1 VNRRA
6 LSALISA
13 FALVAAAGFGT
24 HLFLAG
30 EVETGTVVVIGLLLL
45 AAVGPERNEQLLARF
60 LEALHGDLLYGVV
73 IAIEW
78 TVVMTAFD
86 AVLTMSGIS
95 ERQFDLLVSFG
106 WSLAIGILLAA
117 LFVRDRRKSR
127 AAEQAGRLLTGD

>member
-1 VNRRA
+1 

-30 EVETGTVVVIGLLLL
+30 EVQAGIVVVIGLLLL

-60 LEALHGDLLYGVV
+60 PEALQGDLLYGVV

-86 AVLTMSGIS
+86 AVLTTSGIS

-106 WSLAIGILLAA
+106 WSLATGILLAP
-117 LFVRDRRKSR
+117 LFVRDRRKRR